1 GCGLWIVDCGLW
13 ISSIERPNYQHFT
26 VDIANKEQVQ
36 AMFIAI
42 YQPFQYIHMLI
53 SHARRV

>member
-1 GCGLWIVDCGLW
+1 LWVVDCGLW